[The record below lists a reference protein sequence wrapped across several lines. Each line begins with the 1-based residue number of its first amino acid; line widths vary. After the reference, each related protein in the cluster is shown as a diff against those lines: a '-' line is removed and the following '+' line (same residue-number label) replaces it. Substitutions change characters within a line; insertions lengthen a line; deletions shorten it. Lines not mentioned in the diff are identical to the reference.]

1 MSIYIGVVCL
11 VTKSC
16 LTLLQS
22 CGLKPGFSVHGIPQ
36 ARILEWGVILFT
48 RGSSQPRDQTYIS
61 CIDSQMFYHSATR
74 ESLSLSIY
82 IYELYT
88 VETSLLLHTNNKKK
102 YPQNQKSPY
111 LVLYPFGDLSVHLT
125 VPYFSATSIFR
136 STVNFGLFSISGKPH
151 KFLSR
156 CFYISVLRHLFL
168 RKVNIYWLPIVC
180 LVLWT

>member
-1 MSIYIGVVCL
+1 MSDSFAILWTKARLLCPWDSPGKNTGVRSHSLHQGVFPTQGSNL
-11 VTKSC
+11 H
-16 LTLLQS
+16 LLHWQS
-22 CGLKPGFSVHGIPQ
+22 DVLPLSHQGIP
-36 ARILEWGVILFT
+36 
-48 RGSSQPRDQTYIS
+48 
-61 CIDSQMFYHSATR
+61 
-74 ESLSLSIY
+74 LSLSIY